1 MIPNS
6 AKEYTIVKTEKPNK
20 TYYFDANTGRITGF
34 LTNGLEAVKQAVFLI
49 LNTERGEHAVYSWNY
64 GVDVKDLIGQPK
76 ELVYS
81 EIKRRVYEALTQDSR
96 ILGVDG
102 FKFEEKRGAVHAAFT
117 VQTNYGDFDYG
128 MDVSY

>member
-1 MIPNS
+1 MIPKAAN
-6 AKEYTIVKTEKPNK
+6 EYTIIHTEQPNK
-20 TYYFDANTGRITGF
+20 TYYFNADTGRITGYI
-34 LTNGLEAVKQAVFLI
+34 TSGLEAVKQAVFLI
-49 LNTERGEHAVYSWNY
+49 LSTERCQHAIYSWNY
-64 GVDVKDLIGQPK
+64 GVELADLFGQPAA
-76 ELVYS
+76 LVYS